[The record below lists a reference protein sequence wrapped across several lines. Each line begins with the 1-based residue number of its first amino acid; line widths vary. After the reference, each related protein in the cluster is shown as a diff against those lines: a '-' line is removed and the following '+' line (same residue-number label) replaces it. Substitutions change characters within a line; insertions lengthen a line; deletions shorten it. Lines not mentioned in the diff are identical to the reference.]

1 MDLMEFKILNTAIER
16 LLNQEMAELNITYT
30 QATVIGY
37 LSMHKGDEIC
47 QKDLEIG
54 LGLTHPTLNSIL
66 SRLEDKEL
74 IQTEPLSSDRR
85 YKKIALTTKSEA
97 MHVVIK
103 EKIMKIS
110 NRVFQGFDSE
120 EQLLLGRMIEKS
132 INNLK

>member
-85 YKKIALTTKSEA
+85 YKKIALTTKSEE

>member
-85 YKKIALTTKSEA
+85 YKKIVLTTKSEA